1 MSEALFKLFGA
12 AVLCT
17 LAGLAVKK
25 GSSDTALVLK
35 MIGGVILA
43 AAAVAMM
50 TPIIDFVREVTEI
63 SLSDEMHE
71 AIGVLLRVL
80 GIALLT
86 HICATVCR
94 DAGEGSLAYYVE
106 LGGKLE
112 MIICAL
118 PLFKKIIEVATG
130 LLETV

>member
-1 MSEALFKLFGA
+1 MSGGLFKLFGA

-17 LAGLAVKK
+17 FLGLVVKK

-35 MIGGVILA
+35 IIGGAILA
-43 AAAVAMM
+43 AASVFMM
-50 TPIIDFVREVTEI
+50 TPVIEFAKEITEI
-63 SLSDEMHE
+63 SSSEGLYE
-71 AIGVLLRVL
+71 AIDVLLRVL

-94 DAGEGSLAYYVE
+94 DAGEGSLACYVE
-106 LGGKLE
+106 LGGKIE

-118 PLFKKIIEVATG
+118 PLFKKIIEVAIG
-130 LLETV
+130 LLEI

>member
-1 MSEALFKLFGA
+1 MSETLFKLFGA

-17 LAGLAVKK
+17 FAVLAIKK

-50 TPIIDFVREVTEI
+50 TPVIDFVRELTEI
-63 SLSDEMHE
+63 SLSDGMHE

-106 LGGKLE
+106 LGGKAE

>member
-1 MSEALFKLFGA
+1 MSGGLFKLFGA

-17 LAGLAVKK
+17 LLGLVVKK

-35 MIGGVILA
+35 IIGGAILA
-43 AAAVAMM
+43 AASVFMM
-50 TPIIDFVREVTEI
+50 TPVIEFAKEITEI
-63 SLSDEMHE
+63 SSSAGLYE
-71 AIGVLLRVL
+71 AIDVLLRVL

-106 LGGKLE
+106 LGGKVE

-118 PLFKKIIEVATG
+118 PLFKKIIEVAIG
-130 LLETV
+130 LLEI